1 MCYRPWSGSTEA
13 KPFYGGRRGTQGAT
27 GLPGCLRK
35 AACGMDCAMR
45 FRPHSA
51 SRSLLL
57 WEPFRGKCMTGPLGS
72 RCQAGVGFSG
82 RRVTGCCGPGCF
94 GTSTGPHLA
103 VLRARSLQHIACCLL
118 RPAVGDGSTVG
129 AVVMVPTG
137 CVDGDSSEGPIRVR
151 LSGCVCGGHAADG
164 NGPEGPIGDGLS
176 SSIGDGIG
184 GDGPEGPIGG
194 SLSGGADGD
203 SAVDGDGP
211 EGPVMGSLSG
221 GANGDSAVD
230 GNGPSSEVCV
240 RCADSTA
247 SSLQR

>member
-1 MCYRPWSGSTEA
+1 MEVVGVHKAPQGCQAAFVKQRAAWIAP
-13 KPFYGGRRGTQGAT
+13 GGFVLTQPVG
-27 GLPGCLRK
+27 
-35 AACGMDCAMR
+35 
-45 FRPHSA
+45 
-51 SRSLLL
+51 LLL

-72 RCQAGVGFSG
+72 RCQAGVGLSG

-164 NGPEGPIGDGLS
+164 GGMEGPIGDGLS

-211 EGPVMGSLSG
+211 
-221 GANGDSAVD
+221 
-230 GNGPSSEVCV
+230 SSEVCV